1 MADVD
6 LYDYKLDYTG
16 SQVEDLLGKAKKS
29 NDILDSMPRVQYGI
43 KKIYVSGAN
52 TSASGTIEFNYK
64 FSDPPRVVIMPVASG
79 KVKTSL
85 SNESCAGFNI
95 TISSSKDI
103 KSADI
108 YWIAISQ

>member
-29 NDILDSMPRVQYGI
+29 NDILDSMSRVQYGI

-52 TSASGTIEFNYK
+52 TSSSETIEFNYK

-79 KVKTSL
+79 KLKVSL
-85 SNESCAGFNI
+85 SNVSGIGFNI

-108 YWIAISQ
+108 YWFAISQ

>member
-6 LYDYKLDYTG
+6 LYDYKLNYTG

-43 KKIYVSGAN
+43 KRIYVSGAN
-52 TSASGTIEFNYK
+52 TSSSETIEFNYK
-64 FSDPPRVVIMPVASG
+64 FSDQPKVVIMPVASG

-85 SNESCAGFNI
+85 SNETGNGFTI
-95 TISSSKDI
+95 TISSDKDI